1 MDNNEQLTKDYKYKR
16 KNCNLL
22 AVNCQLKRKGF
33 QVYSEKSVL
42 YQKAF
47 RFSISAIKLCKKL
60 KSNNEYVMSKQLL
73 KSSTSIGA
81 NIKESKYAQSKKDFI
96 SKLNISLK
104 EAGETEYWLELLQE
118 TKYITNKKADKL
130 LKDVRELI
138 KMLVSSIK
146 TAKYNLR
153 KENE

>member
-1 MDNNEQLTKDYKYKR
+1 M
-16 KNCNLL
+16 
-22 AVNCQLKRKGF
+22 
-33 QVYSEKSVL
+33 YSENSVL
-42 YQKAF
+42 YEKAF

-60 KSNNEYVMSKQLL
+60 QSNNEYVMSKQLL

-104 EAGETEYWLELLQE
+104 EAGETEYWLELLHE
-118 TKYITNKKADKL
+118 TKYISKEKASKL
-130 LKDVRELI
+130 LKDLRELI
-138 KMLVSSIK
+138 KMLVSSVK

-153 KENE
+153 KEKK